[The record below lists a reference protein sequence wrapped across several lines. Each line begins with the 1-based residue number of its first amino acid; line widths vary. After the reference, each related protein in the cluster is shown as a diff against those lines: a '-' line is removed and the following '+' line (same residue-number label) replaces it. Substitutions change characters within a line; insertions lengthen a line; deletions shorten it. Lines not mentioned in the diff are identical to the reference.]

1 MRAGPTPNRVARCS
15 DRTGSNIDKVAAR
28 MTTVAA
34 HRATAGVRTT
44 IGALRPVR
52 SDSAPAGIE
61 MVSRVMPNDAKRNP
75 MTVGDAPRRRLR
87 SGRTGIATAYATMS
101 VKVAKTTRAAATAR
115 ADLRDITTK

>member
-15 DRTGSNIDKVAAR
+15 DRTGSNIDKGAAR
-28 MTTVAA
+28 T
-34 HRATAGVRTT
+34 TT

-115 ADLRDITTK
+115 ADLRDITTKAVV